1 MEDRA
6 EVQKEKLYQIEEDKL
21 KRRKKEVQK
30 IILNKRIHAQ
40 QNEETLQKKVE
51 TQEVIEVEMEETE
64 VKGFSSCTMQ
74 RTRTKWKCRK
84 KCWYCGSS
92 YHFKKNCP
100 KIRYFQCH
108 RLGHMKAQ
116 CFMKKINKILEWM
129 GKTIKEKEVK
139 KKQRKEKKEKRRKMI
154 ENLKLRAKQTEFVK
168 QGEKWIL
175 MWKGDAIGDFIGPG
189 TPITTE
195 ELRKDTFRWDPVDVL
210 TKKKIPLQ
218 KMPLIDG
225 FASVCGCNGVDYS
238 RIAFKEHVKDAH
250 RGYIPPLSQ
259 INQPPWN
266 VWLYFYDNDI

>member
-6 EVQKEKLYQIEEDKL
+6 EIQKEKLYQIQEDKL

-40 QNEETLQKKVE
+40 QNEETLPKKVE

-92 YHFKKNCP
+92 YHFKKHCP
-100 KIRYFQCH
+100 KIRCFQCH

-139 KKQRKEKKEKRRKMI
+139 KNKGKKRKRKEGR
-154 ENLKLRAKQTEFVK
+154 
-168 QGEKWIL
+168 
-175 MWKGDAIGDFIGPG
+175 
-189 TPITTE
+189 
-195 ELRKDTFRWDPVDVL
+195 
-210 TKKKIPLQ
+210 
-218 KMPLIDG
+218 
-225 FASVCGCNGVDYS
+225 
-238 RIAFKEHVKDAH
+238 
-250 RGYIPPLSQ
+250 
-259 INQPPWN
+259 
-266 VWLYFYDNDI
+266 